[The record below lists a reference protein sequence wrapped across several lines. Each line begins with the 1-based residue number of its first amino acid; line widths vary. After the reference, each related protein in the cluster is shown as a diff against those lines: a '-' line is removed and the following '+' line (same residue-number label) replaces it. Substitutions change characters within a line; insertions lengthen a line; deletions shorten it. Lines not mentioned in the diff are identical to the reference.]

1 MTKKTKHIVVTFV
14 MVTFFLSFS
23 LLAWLKPADDFSLSE
38 RRKLSQFPELSFKTI
53 VSGDF
58 MSNFENY
65 TLDQFPLR
73 DKFRTLKAMVNLNI
87 FKQSANNDI
96 YVVDGFASKIEYP
109 LNEASVERAG
119 ERFQYVYEKYL
130 KDTNTKNYLSIIPD
144 KNYFL
149 GTENGYLS
157 IDYDKMIS
165 LLKGNTGFLTYIDIT
180 KELELSDFY
189 KTDTHWREENIVD
202 VAEKIGNEMG
212 TDVKADYQEK
222 TLDVDFYG
230 VYYGQ
235 SALPLSAEK
244 IKYLENETLKNCK
257 VKDYQNDK
265 GISVYDMEKGNGK
278 DPYEMFLGGPL
289 SLVAIEN
296 EKAKTDKELIIFRD
310 SFGSS
315 IAPLLVE
322 GYKKITL
329 VDIRYIHP
337 NLLENYIQ
345 FDSQD
350 VLFLYS
356 TSVLNNSETIK

>member
-1 MTKKTKHIVVTFV
+1 MTNKIKHIVITFV
-14 MVTFFLSFS
+14 MVIFFFVIS
-23 LLAWLKPADDFSLSE
+23 LFAWLKPSDDFSLSE

-58 MSNFENY
+58 MSSFESY

-73 DKFRTLKAMVNLNI
+73 DKFRTLKALVALNI
-87 FKQSANNDI
+87 FNQSANNDI
-96 YVVDGFASKIEYP
+96 YVVDGYASKIEYP
-109 LNEASVERAG
+109 LNEESVERAG
-119 ERFQYVYEKYL
+119 ERFRYVYEKYL

-149 GTENGYLS
+149 STENGYLS
-157 IDYDKMIS
+157 VDYEKMIS
-165 LLKGNTGFLTYIDIT
+165 SLKENTDFLKYIDIT
-180 KELELSDFY
+180 KKLEIEDFY

-202 VAEKIGNEMG
+202 VAEEIGKEMG
-212 TDVKADYQEK
+212 TDVKAEYKEK
-222 TLDVDFYG
+222 ILDVDFYG

-235 SALPLSAEK
+235 SALPLEAEE
-244 IKYLENETLKNCK
+244 IKYLENDTLKNCK
-257 VKDYQNDK
+257 VFDYQNNK
-265 GISVYDMEKGNGK
+265 EISVYDMGKAYGK

-289 SLVAIEN
+289 SLVTIEN
-296 EKAKTDKELIIFRD
+296 ENAKTDKELIIFRD

-337 NLLENYIQ
+337 NLLGNYIE
-345 FDSQD
+345 FNSQD

>member
-1 MTKKTKHIVVTFV
+1 MTNKTKHIVVTVV
-14 MVTFFLSFS
+14 MVAFFLVLSVF
-23 LLAWLKPADDFSLSE
+23 AWVKPADTFSLSE
-38 RRKLSQFPELSFKTI
+38 RRKLSQFPELSFNTI
-53 VSGDF
+53 FSGDF

-73 DKFRTLKAMVNLNI
+73 DKFRTLKALVALNV
-87 FKQSANNDI
+87 FNQSANNDI

-119 ERFQYVYEKYL
+119 ERFRYVYEKYL
-130 KDTNTKNYLSIIPD
+130 KGTNTKNYLSIIPD

-157 IDYDKMIS
+157 VDYEKMIS
-165 LLKGNTGFLTYIDIT
+165 SLKGNTDFLKYIDIT
-180 KELELSDFY
+180 KNLELSDFY

-212 TDVKADYQEK
+212 TDVKAEYKEK
-222 TLDVDFYG
+222 ILDFDFYG

-235 SALPLSAEK
+235 SALPLEAEE
-244 IKYLENETLKNCK
+244 IKYLTNDVLENCK
-257 VKDYQNDK
+257 VFDYQNNK
-265 GISVYDMEKGNGK
+265 EISVYDMEKANGK

-289 SLVAIEN
+289 SLVTIEN
-296 EKAKTDKELIIFRD
+296 QNAKTEKELIIFRD

-322 GYKKITL
+322 GYRKITL
-329 VDIRYIHP
+329 VDIRYMHP
-337 NLLENYIQ
+337 NLLENYIE
-345 FDSQD
+345 FNSQD

>member
-1 MTKKTKHIVVTFV
+1 MTKKTKHIVITFV
-14 MVTFFLSFS
+14 MVAFFLSVS
-23 LLAWLKPADDFSLSE
+23 LFAWLKPVDEFSLSE
-38 RRKLSQFPELSFKTI
+38 RRKLSQFPELNFNTVI
-53 VSGDF
+53 SGDF
-58 MSNFENY
+58 MENFENY

-73 DKFRTLKAMVNLNI
+73 DKFRTLKAKVSLNI
-87 FKQSANNDI
+87 FKQSTNNDI

-109 LNEASVERAG
+109 LNEGSVERAG

-149 GTENGYLS
+149 AKENGYLS
-157 IDYDKMIS
+157 VDYEKMVS
-165 LLKGNTGFLTYIDIT
+165 LLRNNTDFLTYIDIT
-180 KELELSDFY
+180 KDLELSDFY

-202 VAEKIGNEMG
+202 VAETIGNEMG
-212 TDVKADYQEK
+212 TDVKAKYEEK
-222 TLDVDFYG
+222 TLNVGFYG

-235 SALPLSAEK
+235 SALPLKAEK
-244 IKYLENETLKNCK
+244 IKYLDNEALENCK
-257 VKDYQNDK
+257 VFDYQNNK
-265 GISVYDMEKGNGK
+265 EISVYDMEKANGK

-289 SLVAIEN
+289 SLVTIEN
-296 EKAKTDKELIIFRD
+296 PNAKTDKELIIFRD

-337 NLLENYIQ
+337 NLLENYIE
-345 FDSQD
+345 FNSQD

>member
-1 MTKKTKHIVVTFV
+1 MTNKTKHIVITAV
-14 MVTFFLSFS
+14 MVAFFLVISVFAWVKPSDEFS
-23 LLAWLKPADDFSLSE
+23 ASE
-38 RRKLSQFPELSFKTI
+38 RRKLAQFPELSFKTVI
-53 VSGDF
+53 SGGF
-58 MSNFENY
+58 MSSFENY

-73 DKFRTLKAMVNLNI
+73 DKFRTLKALVALNV
-87 FKQSANNDI
+87 FNQSANNDI

-109 LNEASVERAG
+109 LNEESVERAG
-119 ERFQYVYEKYL
+119 DRFRYVYEKYL
-130 KDTNTKNYLSIIPD
+130 KDANTKNYLSIIPD

-157 IDYDKMIS
+157 IDYEKMIC
-165 LLKGNTGFLTYIDIT
+165 LLRENTDFLKYIDIT
-180 KELELSDFY
+180 KELEIEDFY

-202 VAEKIGNEMG
+202 VAEKIGKEMG
-212 TDVKADYQEK
+212 TNVKAEYDVK
-222 TLDVDFYG
+222 TLENDFYG

-235 SALPLSAEK
+235 SALPLEAEE
-244 IKYLENETLKNCK
+244 IKYLTNDVLKNCK
-257 VKDYQNDK
+257 VFDYQNNK
-265 GISVYDMEKGNGK
+265 EISVYDMEKAEGK

-289 SLVAIEN
+289 SLVTLEN

-337 NLLENYIQ
+337 NLLGNYIE
-345 FDSQD
+345 FNSQD

>member
-1 MTKKTKHIVVTFV
+1 MTNKTKHIVITAV
-14 MVTFFLSFS
+14 MVAFFLVISVFAWVKPSDEFS
-23 LLAWLKPADDFSLSE
+23 ASE
-38 RRKLSQFPELSFKTI
+38 RRKLAQFPKLSFNTI
-53 VSGDF
+53 LSGDF

-73 DKFRTLKAMVNLNI
+73 DKFRTLKALVALNV
-87 FKQSANNDI
+87 FNQSANNDI
-96 YVVDGFASKIEYP
+96 YVVDGYAGKIEYP
-109 LNEASVERAG
+109 LNEESVERAG
-119 ERFQYVYEKYL
+119 ERFRYVYEKYL

-157 IDYDKMIS
+157 VDYEKMIS
-165 LLKGNTGFLTYIDIT
+165 LLKDNADFLKYIDIT
-180 KELELSDFY
+180 KELEIEDFY

-202 VAEKIGNEMG
+202 VAEKIGKEMG
-212 TDVKADYQEK
+212 TNVKAEYDVK
-222 TLDVDFYG
+222 TLENDFYG

-235 SALPLSAEK
+235 SALPLEAEQ
-244 IKYLENETLKNCK
+244 IKYLTNDVLKNCK
-257 VKDYQNDK
+257 VFDYQNNK
-265 GISVYDMEKGNGK
+265 EISVYDMEKAEGK

-289 SLVAIEN
+289 SLVTIEN

-329 VDIRYIHP
+329 VDIRYMHP
-337 NLLENYIQ
+337 NLLENYIE
-345 FDSQD
+345 FNSQD

>member
-1 MTKKTKHIVVTFV
+1 MTNKTKHIVITAV
-14 MVTFFLSFS
+14 MVAFFLVISVF
-23 LLAWLKPADDFSLSE
+23 AWIKPSDDFSLSE
-38 RRKLSQFPELSFKTI
+38 RRKLAQFPELSFKTVI
-53 VSGDF
+53 SGDF

-65 TLDQFPLR
+65 TIDQFPLR
-73 DKFRTLKAMVNLNI
+73 DKFRTLKALVALNV
-87 FKQSANNDI
+87 FNQSANNDI
-96 YVVDGFASKIEYP
+96 YVVDGYASKIEYP
-109 LNEASVERAG
+109 LNEESVERAG

-157 IDYDKMIS
+157 IDYEKMIS
-165 LLKGNTGFLTYIDIT
+165 LLRENTDFLKYIDIT
-180 KELELSDFY
+180 KELEIEDFY
-189 KTDTHWREENIVD
+189 KTDTHWREENIID
-202 VAEKIGNEMG
+202 VAEKIGKEMG
-212 TDVKADYQEK
+212 TDVKAEYDVK
-222 TLDVDFYG
+222 TLENDFYG

-235 SALPLSAEK
+235 SALPLEAEK
-244 IKYLENETLKNCK
+244 IKYLTNDVLKNCR
-257 VKDYQNDK
+257 VYDYQNDK
-265 GISVYDMEKGNGK
+265 EISVYDMEKAEGK

-289 SLVAIEN
+289 SLVTIEN

-329 VDIRYIHP
+329 VDIRYMHP
-337 NLLENYIQ
+337 NLLENYIE
-345 FDSQD
+345 FNSQD

>member
-1 MTKKTKHIVVTFV
+1 
-14 MVTFFLSFS
+14 
-23 LLAWLKPADDFSLSE
+23 
-38 RRKLSQFPELSFKTI
+38 
-53 VSGDF
+53 

-73 DKFRTLKAMVNLNI
+73 DKFRTLKALVTLNV
-87 FKQSANNDI
+87 FNQSANNDI
-96 YVVDGFASKIEYP
+96 YVVDGYASKIEYP
-109 LNEASVERAG
+109 LNEASVKRAG

-130 KDTNTKNYLSIIPD
+130 KDKNTNNYISIIPD

-149 GTENGYLS
+149 AKENGYLS
-157 IDYDKMIS
+157 VDYEKMIS
-165 LLKGNTGFLTYIDIT
+165 ILKGNTAFLEYIDIT
-180 KELELSDFY
+180 KELEISDYY
-189 KTDTHWREENIVD
+189 KTDTHWREENIVG
-202 VAEKIGNEMG
+202 VAEKLSAEMG
-212 TDVKADYQEK
+212 VNIKTEYDIK

-235 SALPLSAEK
+235 SALPLEAEK
-244 IKYLENETLKNCK
+244 IKYLTNETLESCK
-257 VKDYQNDK
+257 VFDYQNNK
-265 GISVYDMEKGNGK
+265 EISVYDMEKANGK

-289 SLVAIEN
+289 SLVTIEN
-296 EKAKTDKELIIFRD
+296 GKAKTDKELIIFRD

-337 NLLENYIQ
+337 NMLQNYIEI
-345 FDSQD
+345 DSQD

>member
-1 MTKKTKHIVVTFV
+1 MTNKTKHIVITTV
-14 MVTFFLSFS
+14 MVAFFLVISVFAWVKPSDEFS
-23 LLAWLKPADDFSLSE
+23 ASE
-38 RRKLSQFPELSFKTI
+38 RRKLAQFPELSFKTVI
-53 VSGDF
+53 SGGF
-58 MSNFENY
+58 MSSFENY

-73 DKFRTLKAMVNLNI
+73 DKFRTLKALVALNV
-87 FKQSANNDI
+87 FNQSANNDI

-109 LNEASVERAG
+109 LNEESVERAG
-119 ERFQYVYEKYL
+119 ERFRYVYEKYL

-144 KNYFL
+144 KNYFI

-165 LLKGNTGFLTYIDIT
+165 LLRENTDFLKYIDIT
-180 KELELSDFY
+180 KELEIEDFY

-202 VAEKIGNEMG
+202 VAEKIGKEMG
-212 TDVKADYQEK
+212 ADVKAEYDVK
-222 TLDVDFYG
+222 TLENDFYG

-235 SALPLSAEK
+235 SALPLEAEE
-244 IKYLENETLKNCK
+244 IKYLTNDVLKNCK
-257 VKDYQNDK
+257 VFDYQNNK
-265 GISVYDMEKGNGK
+265 EISVYDMEKAGGK

-289 SLVAIEN
+289 SLVTIEN
-296 EKAKTDKELIIFRD
+296 PNAKTDKELIIFRD

-329 VDIRYIHP
+329 VDIRYMHP
-337 NLLENYIQ
+337 NLLENYIE
-345 FDSQD
+345 FNSQD